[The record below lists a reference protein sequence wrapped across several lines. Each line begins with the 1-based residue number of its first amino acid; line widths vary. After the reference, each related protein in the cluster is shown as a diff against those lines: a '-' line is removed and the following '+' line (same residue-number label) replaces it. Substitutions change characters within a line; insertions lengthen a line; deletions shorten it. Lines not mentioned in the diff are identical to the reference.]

1 MQRSR
6 WTSAVCAL
14 TAAALVLTG
23 CGRDDSGSGGKGKAG
38 EPAKVPGFDGST
50 IKLGA
55 LVPQS
60 GPVKVV
66 GDPILAGNRAFWEAL
81 NAKGGIAGKYKV
93 ELDVRDNKYTPQE
106 TVIQYGAIKNQV
118 VAFQQILGTAPL
130 QGVQAQLAR
139 DGGFSF
145 AGTLDAIW
153 HKDPHLLALFAP
165 YQIQAANGISYYVNE
180 MGGKGK
186 PVCTLTADNSF
197 GNAGLDG
204 AAHAAKELGITYKAQ
219 AKFTSGQSDFGSQVD
234 QLKKAGCAAVWLG
247 AVPSDTAAILA
258 KAAQNGFDTQWIGTA
273 VSYSASFAG
282 TALAPYLEKNFI
294 AAIEGVAWG
303 DRSVPEMKLF
313 TDAIAKYAP
322 QQKPD
327 HQALSAWLQA
337 SALSQILTKA
347 VELGDLS
354 KPGILAAAAA
364 TKTINMGGIVKDQ
377 KYGTP
382 AEREPSRYTTM
393 FKITP
398 ETLAT
403 NAGLAVLAPNA
414 VNFSSP
420 AAKSYK
426 FDLG

>member
-1 MQRSR
+1 MR
-6 WTSAVCAL
+6 WTSAVGVVM
-14 TAAALVLTG
+14 AAALVLTG
-23 CGRDDSGSGGKGKAG
+23 CGRNDSDSGGQGKAG
-38 EPAKVPGFDGST
+38 EPAKVPGFDGKT

-66 GDPILAGNRAFWEAL
+66 GDPILAGNRAYWEAL

-93 ELDVRDNKYTPQE
+93 EMVVRDNKYTAQE
-106 TVIQYGAIKNQV
+106 TVIQYGALKNQV

-130 QGVQAQLAR
+130 QGVQAQLDR

-165 YQIQAANGISYYVNE
+165 YQIQAINGISYYADQ
-180 MGGKGK
+180 MGGKDK
-186 PVCTLTADNSF
+186 PICTLTADNSF

-219 AKFTSGQSDFGSQVD
+219 VKFTSAQPDYGSQVD
-234 QLKKAGCAAVWLG
+234 RLKKEGCAAVWLG

-273 VSYSASFAG
+273 VSYSSSFAA
-282 TALAPYLEKNFI
+282 TALAPYLKKNFI
-294 AAIEGVAWG
+294 AAIEGVPWG
-303 DRSVPEMKLF
+303 DGSVPEMKLF
-313 TDAIAKYAP
+313 LDAIAKYAP

-337 SALSQILTKA
+337 KALSQILTKA
-347 VELGDLS
+347 VERGDLS
-354 KPGILAAAAA
+354 KQGVLAAAAA
-364 TKTINMGGIVKDQ
+364 TKTIDMGGIIKDQ
-377 KYGTP
+377 KYGIP

-398 ETLAT
+398 ETVAKD
-403 NAGLAVLAPNA
+403 AGLAVLDPKA
-414 VNFSSP
+414 VNFTSP
-420 AAKSYK
+420 AAGTYK